1 LIESK
6 YKKIIVHLILWI
18 FILLTIIPFLY
29 MVTTSLIKDTY
40 VLPIPPIIIPK
51 LPLYF
56 GNFVEAVKENNFA
69 RYFLNSL
76 FLASANTILTIFVST
91 LSAYGFS
98 RLRFPGRNVLFY
110 LYLFT
115 MMVPALLNLVP
126 QYIIIRNM
134 GLVNK
139 YSGLLLIY
147 VSGAIAGNTFFLKGF
162 FETIPR
168 ELEESVIVDG
178 GTKWTIYRKIIL
190 PLSKPAIATL
200 SIFTFLGTW
209 DEFFQALTFIKS
221 DSLRTLPIAIKLF
234 QGQYATKWGLVF
246 AASLIAL
253 VPVITIF
260 VVFQKYFV
268 RGGLTD
274 GAVKG

>member
-1 LIESK
+1 MENK
-6 YKKIIVHLILWI
+6 YKKIIVHLILWV

-29 MVTTSLIKDTY
+29 MVSTSLIKDTY

-56 GNFVEAVKENNFA
+56 GNFLEAVKENNFA

-76 FLASANTILTIFVST
+76 FLASVNTILTIFVST

-147 VSGAIAGNTFFLKGF
+147 VSTAIAGNTFFLKGF

-178 GTKWTIYRKIIL
+178 GTKWNI
-190 PLSKPAIATL
+190 
-200 SIFTFLGTW
+200 
-209 DEFFQALTFIKS
+209 
-221 DSLRTLPIAIKLF
+221 
-234 QGQYATKWGLVF
+234 
-246 AASLIAL
+246 
-253 VPVITIF
+253 
-260 VVFQKYFV
+260 
-268 RGGLTD
+268 
-274 GAVKG
+274 